1 MGECDNGRMGEWDNV
16 IMRECENGG
25 MGESDNGRRRGSAVA
40 EQVVGTPGR
49 VNGNALFSLLPPL
62 SSLLT
67 QSFHTHQQEIKFP
80 AALVDVIREIAVE
93 WHK

>member
-1 MGECDNGRMGEWDNV
+1 MGEWGKV
-16 IMRECENGG
+16 IM
-25 MGESDNGRRRGSAVA
+25 GEGVGLRSRNKLWEHRGELMVMLSF
-40 EQVVGTPGR
+40 
-49 VNGNALFSLLPPL
+49 LSSLLPPL